1 MENLD
6 KLVMILKNCPS
17 DMRTSYCSLAIG
29 GMMIE
34 EEPLDDFENELKDA
48 RSNSSTKEKVSAEST
63 PLHSATF
70 KYVFNGRQGVN
81 DHALQH
87 KTQAQ
92 LD

>member
-29 GMMIE
+29 GMTIE

-48 RSNSSTKEKVSAEST
+48 RY
-63 PLHSATF
+63 F
-70 KYVFNGRQGVN
+70 K
-81 DHALQH
+81 DA
-87 KTQAQ
+87 K
-92 LD
+92 